1 MNADKGRLLPSF
13 VGSPHPILPAYA
25 AATLAACLMGL
36 MGVFVRQLPL
46 SDETIALAR
55 FGLGLLFLVGFL
67 LVSGRCRQLTGRLS
81 LYPILSGIFIAL
93 CMLCY
98 IKAIKLTALATAAFL
113 LYLGPLLAAAA
124 SFVLLGER
132 LSRTGG
138 LLILAAFLG
147 CALMVGVDIG
157 SSESAWC
164 GNLFGLGAGLFY
176 AVFIVTN
183 RMIPA
188 EITPFTRAGYQL
200 LTATLVLLPFA
211 DLGSVA
217 ASGSTE
223 LLWTVALGF
232 TQGFL
237 GVTLMIVAIGHLQ
250 AYQYGTIAYLEP
262 VVAALAG
269 LLLYDETI
277 LWRQALGGFLIVTS
291 GIAQTLLSVKTD
303 A

>member
-1 MNADKGRLLPSF
+1 MSGDKDRPFPSF
-13 VGSPHPILPAYA
+13 VGSPHPTLPAYA

-36 MGVFVRQLPL
+36 MGVFVRHLPL

-55 FGLGLLFLVGFL
+55 FSLGLLFLVVFL
-67 LVSGRCRQLTGRLS
+67 LVSSRYRQLTGRLS
-81 LYPILSGIFIAL
+81 LSPILSGIFIAL

-98 IKAIKLTALATAAFL
+98 IKAIKLTTLATAAFL
-113 LYLGPLLAAAA
+113 LYLGPLLAVAA

-132 LSRTGG
+132 LTRNGG

-147 CALMVGVDIG
+147 CALIVGVDIG
-157 SSESAWC
+157 SSETAWR

-176 AVFIVTN
+176 ALFIVTN

-188 EITPFTRAGYQL
+188 DITLLTRAGYQL
-200 LTATLVLLPFA
+200 LSATLVLLPFA
-211 DLGSVA
+211 DPGSIA
-217 ASGSTE
+217 ACGYTE
-223 LLWTVALGF
+223 LLWTAALGF

-237 GVTLMIVAIGHLQ
+237 SVTLMIVAIGHLQ
-250 AYQYGTIAYLEP
+250 TYQYGTISYLEP

-277 LWRQALGGFLIVTS
+277 LWRQALGGLIIVTS
-291 GIAQTLLSVKTD
+291 GITQTLLSVKTN